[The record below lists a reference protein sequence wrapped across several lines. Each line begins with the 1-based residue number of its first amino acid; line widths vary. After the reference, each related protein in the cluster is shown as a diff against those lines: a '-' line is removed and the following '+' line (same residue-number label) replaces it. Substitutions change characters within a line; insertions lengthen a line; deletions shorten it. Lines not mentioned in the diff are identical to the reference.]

1 MKVEYIPYRD
11 EFRDDLLEMIK
22 SLYSEDPS
30 GKEMS
35 DEKIE
40 STIGFLQSH
49 PVNGRIVMITEAAR
63 VSGYAIIVYF
73 WSNEY
78 GGPVLLLDELFI
90 REGFRGKGIGKGFIK
105 NLISDETGKSKAIF
119 LEVIPSNTRAME
131 FYQNAGFQLHV
142 NKFHRYLLS
151 SQE

>member
-1 MKVEYIPYRD
+1 MKIEYIPYRD
-11 EFRDDLLEMIK
+11 EFRDDLIEMIK

-35 DEKIE
+35 NKKIE
-40 STIGFLQSH
+40 RTISFLQSN
-49 PVNGRIVMITEAAR
+49 PDTGRIVMITEAAM

-90 REGFRGKGIGKGFIK
+90 REEFRGKGIGKGFIK
-105 NLISDETGKSKAIF
+105 NLISIETGKSKAIF

-131 FYQNAGFQLHV
+131 FYQNAGFQLNV
-142 NKFHRYLLS
+142 NKFHRYLLN